1 VIFFDTSIMS
11 IPIIMVGAGVGV
23 LTTAALLSSEGH
35 KVRVLEKSSKLGDR
49 TASMKFKNHFLD
61 N

>member
-1 VIFFDTSIMS
+1 MS